1 MLAEETIETKPV
13 VLFVDDEQEVL
24 RAIERTCHTQE
35 WITICVRNGAKAL
48 ELMRSQPIDVVVS
61 DMRMPEMN
69 GAELV
74 SRIADEFPE
83 TVCILISGFSDLGET
98 INAINSGNIRAYIAK
113 PWNNEQLKL
122 AVRNCLDY
130 KRLNEERRGLQI
142 LTQHQ
147 NKKLNDLN
155 SSLEVKVASRTND
168 LRKAIGTLDRVN
180 QELEQAHTDSIKV
193 FSNLFELRV
202 GNAKHGRQVSD
213 LTGFLADQLKVNPQ
227 TRKQIIMA
235 ALLHDIG
242 SIGLTDREIRAEI
255 PTLSPDETAN
265 YRRHPAIG
273 AGLLMG
279 IESFSEAAAIIRG
292 HHERFDGKGFPDGLM
307 AGEIPLGS
315 RIISLVSDYFDL
327 QQGRLLGEKM
337 TESEA
342 MEFILSASGTRY
354 DPQIVDLMA
363 AALASN
369 NAIVDEFEETLMAT
383 NQLTADLVLS
393 RDLVLPDGVL
403 LLSRHHVL
411 GEKLVRKILEF
422 ERDSRQKLEI
432 YVYFPV
438 VMEEGDAQPKEQR
451 TQC

>member
-1 MLAEETIETKPV
+1 
-13 VLFVDDEQEVL
+13 
-24 RAIERTCHTQE
+24 
-35 WITICVRNGAKAL
+35 
-48 ELMRSQPIDVVVS
+48 
-61 DMRMPEMN
+61 
-69 GAELV
+69 
-74 SRIADEFPE
+74 
-83 TVCILISGFSDLGET
+83 
-98 INAINSGNIRAYIAK
+98 
-113 PWNNEQLKL
+113 
-122 AVRNCLDY
+122 
-130 KRLNEERRGLQI
+130 
-142 LTQHQ
+142 
-147 NKKLNDLN
+147 
-155 SSLEVKVASRTND
+155 
-168 LRKAIGTLDRVN
+168 
-180 QELEQAHTDSIKV
+180 
-193 FSNLFELRV
+193 
-202 GNAKHGRQVSD
+202 
-213 LTGFLADQLKVNPQ
+213 
-227 TRKQIIMA
+227 MA

-255 PTLSPDETAN
+255 PALSPDETAN

>member
-1 MLAEETIETKPV
+1 MLTVETIETKPA
-13 VLFVDDEQEVL
+13 VLFVDDEQGVL

-48 ELMRSQPIDVVVS
+48 ELMRSRAVDVVVS
-61 DMRMPEMN
+61 DMRMPEMK

-74 SRIADEFPE
+74 SHIADEFPE
-83 TVCILISGFSDLGET
+83 TVCILISGFSDLDET
-98 INAINSGNIRAYIAK
+98 IDAINSGNIRAYITK

-122 AVRNCLDY
+122 AVRNCLEY

-142 LTQHQ
+142 LTQCQ
-147 NKKLNDLN
+147 NEKLNDLN
-155 SSLEVKVASRTND
+155 SSLELEVATRTND
-168 LRKAIGTLDRVN
+168 LRKTVGTLDRVN

-193 FSNLFELRV
+193 FSNLFELRA
-202 GNAKHGRQVSD
+202 GNAEHGRQVSD
-213 LTGFLADQLKVNPQ
+213 LTGSMLVQLQVNPQ

-242 SIGLTDREIRAEI
+242 SIGLTDRELSTEI
-255 PTLSPDETAN
+255 PGLSPKETAN
-265 YRRHPAIG
+265 YQRHPSIG

-279 IESFSEAAAIIRG
+279 IESFSEAAEIIRA
-292 HHERFDGKGFPDGLM
+292 HHERFDGKGFPDGLI
-307 AGEIPLGS
+307 ADEIPLGS

-337 TESEA
+337 TESDA
-342 MEFILSASGTRY
+342 REFILSASGTRY
-354 DPQIVDLMA
+354 DPQIVDLMP

-369 NAIVDEFEETLMAT
+369 NAVVEEFEETLVAT
-383 NQLTADLVLS
+383 DQLTADLVLS

-403 LLSRHHVL
+403 LLSRHHVF
-411 GEKLVRKILEF
+411 GEKLVRQILEF

-432 YVYFPV
+432 YVYSPV
-438 VMEEGDAQPKEQR
+438 VMEKDDAWPNEQKK
-451 TQC
+451 QC

>member
-193 FSNLFELRV
+193 FSNLFELRA
-202 GNAKHGRQVSD
+202 GNAEHGRQVSD
-213 LTGFLADQLKVNPQ
+213 LTG
-227 TRKQIIMA
+227 
-235 ALLHDIG
+235 
-242 SIGLTDREIRAEI
+242 
-255 PTLSPDETAN
+255 
-265 YRRHPAIG
+265 
-273 AGLLMG
+273 
-279 IESFSEAAAIIRG
+279 
-292 HHERFDGKGFPDGLM
+292 
-307 AGEIPLGS
+307 
-315 RIISLVSDYFDL
+315 
-327 QQGRLLGEKM
+327 
-337 TESEA
+337 
-342 MEFILSASGTRY
+342 
-354 DPQIVDLMA
+354 
-363 AALASN
+363 
-369 NAIVDEFEETLMAT
+369 
-383 NQLTADLVLS
+383 
-393 RDLVLPDGVL
+393 
-403 LLSRHHVL
+403 
-411 GEKLVRKILEF
+411 
-422 ERDSRQKLEI
+422 
-432 YVYFPV
+432 
-438 VMEEGDAQPKEQR
+438 
-451 TQC
+451 